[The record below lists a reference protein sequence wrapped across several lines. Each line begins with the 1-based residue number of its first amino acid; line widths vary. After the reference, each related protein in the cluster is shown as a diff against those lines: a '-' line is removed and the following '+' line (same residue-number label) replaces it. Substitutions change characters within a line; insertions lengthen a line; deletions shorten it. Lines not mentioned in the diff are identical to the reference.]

1 MKRKSIAQEYL
12 MLVMDKNGI
21 LPPMRKEESKAGLV
35 LASFMELLLGGIITV
50 EKKKIIIEKDLQ
62 PEFMHLA
69 SLYAYLEEKPRTKS
83 KMISD
88 YSMGIRL
95 NKLIDEIGESLFADG
110 LVTKGEGGLFGPKIT
125 YIANQEQKGK
135 LIDIIK
141 SVIEKE
147 DKFTEHDLILIFLLQ
162 KTKNLSQYLSKYEK
176 EKWNS
181 KLKAVKKDSQ
191 NKELARLIHYVD
203 DSIAAMMI
211 VFMAVY
217 I

>member
-95 NKLIDEIGESLFADG
+95 NKLIDEIGESLSADG
-110 LVTKGEGGLFGPKIT
+110 L
-125 YIANQEQKGK
+125 
-135 LIDIIK
+135 
-141 SVIEKE
+141 SRVI
-147 DKFTEHDLILIFLLQ
+147 
-162 KTKNLSQYLSKYEK
+162 
-176 EKWNS
+176 
-181 KLKAVKKDSQ
+181 LK
-191 NKELARLIHYVD
+191 
-203 DSIAAMMI
+203 
-211 VFMAVY
+211 
-217 I
+217 